1 MIKTQLLRNLIK
13 GAVIESNDFTFWLS
27 GKTQWKNKGAY
38 ECQVEMPM
46 MSTFHGQRT
55 AVTTEV
61 WSTRLPAEPAGGGGG
76 LWAFPEET
84 TIKAEK

>member
-1 MIKTQLLRNLIK
+1 
-13 GAVIESNDFTFWLS
+13 
-27 GKTQWKNKGAY
+27 
-38 ECQVEMPM
+38 MPM